1 MKARP
6 LDYLFLLRPMILIP
20 VWSFYLLGAHH
31 AEAAA
36 GRGIDPVTFIAGLA
50 SFTALLGAVYIM
62 NQIADRAADLERDK
76 LFLIPRGIISLKAA
90 WIETG
95 LLAAGSF
102 AIAAAFLPAAFDLV
116 LAASLALGAAYSLE
130 PIRLKRRPVVDVLAN
145 AVGNGILNTMAGWIG
160 AAGGAAAGWTAGL
173 AGGDARAFLVLLPY
187 PIAVASVH
195 LVTTLGDREAD
206 EHMGFKTSGVAL
218 GRRGGLV
225 LATALM
231 ACAAGAAYLVDNRP
245 ALIASLVSLPFF
257 LVPGR
262 LPERRDGGS
271 DILLPAKV
279 ATLAFAIAAG
289 FLFPLYIPILAAVV
303 LLTRLYYRRRF
314 SIEYP
319 SLR

>member
-36 GRGIDPVTFIAGLA
+36 GRGIDPVTFFAGLA

-76 LFLIPRGIISLKAA
+76 LFLIPRGIVSLRAA

-95 LLAAGSF
+95 LLVAASF

-130 PIRLKRRPVVDVLAN
+130 PIRLKRRPIVDVLAN
-145 AVGNGILNTMAGWIG
+145 AVGNGIFNTMAGWIG
-160 AAGGAAAGWTAGL
+160 AAALGAGSAL
-173 AGGDARAFLVLLPY
+173 LILLPY

-206 EHMGFKTSGVAL
+206 ERMGFVTSGVAL
-218 GRRGGLV
+218 GRGRGLII
-225 LATALM
+225 ATALM
-231 ACAAGAAYLVDNRP
+231 AGAAGAAYLVDNRP

-262 LPERRDGGS
+262 LAERRDGGS
-271 DILLPAKV
+271 DVLLPAKV